1 MQYKEKQMNEKAIL
15 KISADGNV
23 MSCAKGVSPDECGY
37 TGGKV
42 CGKCGAMAV
51 MQKAKMVKP
60 GMDEDEENME
70 EDTPAADI
78 GVEEMPEADM
88 AEEEMPDEEEMPMDD
103 EEDED
108 MGKGY
113 GGMGQMVT
121 PKKRNEAK
129 KRRLQSMGMKSLAVA
144 EEGFLCAIERKMHAL
159 GGEVCAMCPGGCAP
173 EGNLP
178 TILEVEG
185 LAENMFGGK
194 VLDSGYG
201 YASDLFLVEMERK
214 DGKVIEVIFDGTT
227 AEVMGWQALNNGASD
242 LLSQKSAQN
251 GIHVIGM
258 DEAARIAVKSVPGV
272 VTTVEADQFDGI
284 DAWAVEIEGKD
295 GNSYDVY
302 VALNGE
308 ELGHDIY
315 SQKEAAEIES
325 EAAHLRLKRAYT
337 DTEREVMADRGM
349 ALPDGSFPIR
359 DEDDLRNA
367 VQAFGRAKDK
377 EAAKRHIMKR
387 ARVLGMEEVIPPN
400 WRNEGKA
407 ATETVAADNDVA
419 EDDSFLAT
427 LMEFEAI
434 ATEAEI
440 EDL

>member
-1 MQYKEKQMNEKAIL
+1 MNEKATL
-15 KISADGNV
+15 KISANGDV
-23 MSCAKGVSPDECGY
+23 VSCAKGASPEECGY

-60 GMDEDEENME
+60 GMDDEENME
-70 EDTPAADI
+70 EDTPVEDM
-78 GVEEMPEADM
+78 GEEGMPEDGMPEEEMPEEEM
-88 AEEEMPDEEEMPMDD
+88 PEEEMP
-103 EEDED
+103 EEDEED

-113 GGMGQMVT
+113 AGMGQMVT

-129 KRRLQSMGMKSLAVA
+129 KRRLQSMGMKSLDLAA
-144 EEGFLCAIERKMHAL
+144 EGFLCAIERKMHAL
-159 GGEVCAMCPGGCAP
+159 GGDVCAMCPGGCAP

-185 LAENMFGGK
+185 LAEDMFNGK

-201 YASDLFLVEMERK
+201 YASDLFLVEMQRK

-227 AEVMGWQALNNGASD
+227 AEVMGWQALNNGTSD
-242 LLSQKSAQN
+242 LLQQKSAEN
-251 GIHVIGM
+251 GIYVIGM

-315 SQKEAAEIES
+315 SQQEAADIES
-325 EAAHLRLKRAYT
+325 EAALLRMKRAYS
-337 DTEREVMADRGM
+337 DTEREVMAERGM

-359 DEDDLRNA
+359 DEEDLRNA
-367 VQAFGRAKDK
+367 VQAYGRASDK

-387 ARVLGMEEVIPPN
+387 ARSLGMDEVIPPK
-400 WRNEGKA
+400 WKNEGKA
-407 ATETVAADNDVA
+407 AASTVPANDEVA

-440 EDL
+440 EEL